1 MKLELNDKEVALLM
15 GIINSTTGDAFQPMF
30 AEMLDYAEK
39 NNPDII
45 KVAMLMSDKF
55 RKQMKYHPN
64 EDDIYEEA
72 IMDWNKGEGLM
83 PSENK

>member
-45 KVAMLMSDKF
+45 KVAILMSDKF
-55 RKQMKYHPN
+55 RKQMVYHPN

-72 IMDWNKGEGLM
+72 IRDWNKEEGLT
-83 PSENK
+83 P